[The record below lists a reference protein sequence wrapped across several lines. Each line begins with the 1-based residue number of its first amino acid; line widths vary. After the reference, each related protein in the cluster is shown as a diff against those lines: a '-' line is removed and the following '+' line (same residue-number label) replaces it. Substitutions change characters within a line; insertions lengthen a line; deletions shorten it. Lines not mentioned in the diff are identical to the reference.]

1 MFPIIPHT
9 LLFQCGDSRR
19 QLYIE
24 QFIRGLSYD
33 LNIKEA
39 ALTKK
44 DHPTLKK
51 TEESLSFGL
60 QYLAKVMQDHIAVV
74 RECLL
79 TAFSLTPTEQLL
91 SELKEVAQISGFVEE
106 SGSAKVDDVT
116 MDDRSDKT
124 KTERNFQALDFDGE
138 IDNFISSLKNGNYMR
153 TSYSGRLKDKKK
165 NRNLDALLS
174 IQGKLR
180 NSIGYFISPLILS
193 NMHPTLRRL
202 VALLTRKCIF

>member
-1 MFPIIPHT
+1 M
-9 LLFQCGDSRR
+9 
-19 QLYIE
+19 
-24 QFIRGLSYD
+24 
-33 LNIKEA
+33 
-39 ALTKK
+39 
-44 DHPTLKK
+44 KK

-91 SELKEVAQISGFVEE
+91 SELKEVAQKSGFVEE
-106 SGSAKVDDVT
+106 SGSAKVDDVM

-138 IDNFISSLKNGNYMR
+138 IDNFISSLENGNYMR

-174 IQGKLR
+174 IQGTL
-180 NSIGYFISPLILS
+180 NVVLIL
-193 NMHPTLRRL
+193 R
-202 VALLTRKCIF
+202 